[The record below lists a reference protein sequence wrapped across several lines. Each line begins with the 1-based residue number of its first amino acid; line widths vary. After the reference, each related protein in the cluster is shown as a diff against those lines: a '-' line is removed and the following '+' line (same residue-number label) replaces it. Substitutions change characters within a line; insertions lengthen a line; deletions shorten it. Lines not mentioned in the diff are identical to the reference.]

1 MHPKKGN
8 LVSVIEHGIGIVV
21 KISEDRSRTKI
32 HFFGNGDS
40 SWLDSG
46 RLACGFSVGDHVFEQ
61 PTSTTLPPLGEGVV
75 RQLRKIGG
83 TDQVLVDFCDT
94 GEARWIPWNRLR
106 YHPDLKSRALQW
118 SLAPKDMAERARLK
132 LLAHAILRWES
143 NSGALSQMGI
153 DPLPHQVQLVHH
165 ILESGSLN
173 WLIADDVGLGK
184 TIEVGMLLKALFL
197 RKRFKRVLIVTPASL
212 TLQWQEELFEKFGFE
227 EFVVL
232 NHDFFAKRISS
243 WDRNA
248 CVIASIDSLKQDD
261 RLELLLQ
268 GPDWDL
274 VIFDEA
280 HRLSRSE
287 VGRQFHS
294 SDRFRLASKIR
305 TKTDNLLLLSATP
318 HQGKSDKFRALL
330 ELIRPEWRHHFY
342 SDEEMPDAIHR
353 CVYRNRKSECV
364 DHQGSLLFKGKTVT
378 TLQLQV
384 DAEEV
389 EFERSL
395 QQYFERGYSAANR
408 LGEKGRAIGFVMTTY
423 RKIATSS
430 IFAVLVSLERRL
442 ARLKVDPGL
451 VDVEVEKGEEAEDE
465 RFAGELL
472 EGQLGKQV
480 GANEFFDKEVEM
492 LERLI
497 AKGNHFR
504 DDESK
509 VRYLMNSIRDQIQ
522 SQNKEEKVVIFTE
535 FRSTQDRLIRA
546 LEEEFGLDCC
556 RQINGGQKLEEKINS
571 VKEWKDKALF
581 LVSTEAGSEGINLQD
596 NCHIMVNFDL
606 PWNPMRLVQRMGRL
620 DRYGQKKRVS
630 VFNLAVQ
637 NFADH
642 KVLNVI
648 YSRLDSISHD
658 LGELSRDFSGELEG
672 DVLGSIAE
680 ISGGDIEKILE
691 ASRGNDRSR
700 TEQEIEEAIQRARGA
715 SKLQEEIF
723 SDVQGFDQAELSQLL
738 SVDEDHVMA
747 FLKGVFQTVGI
758 SEVTALHDGRA
769 VELTLPKDFPQ
780 ISGLRRNFRVTP
792 YRELARRFS
801 TIEFLDTSHPL
812 LKYLLTEATKFLFGG
827 GVVAFENGSDELQHL
842 RGAILRWQDE
852 QGVLCREEL
861 VLLDINKEGYSING
875 NGVRRW
881 LKSPA
886 TQGDAKIERPIR
898 EKMLSD
904 GDRILEELLMEKSND
919 HLFPAQVNNISLCWC
934 EGDSRNRD

>member
-1 MHPKKGN
+1 MTTMHPKKGN

-21 KISEDRSRTKI
+21 KISEDRARTKI

-61 PTSTTLPPLGEGVV
+61 PTSKTLPPLGEGVV
-75 RQLRKIGG
+75 RKLRKIGG
-83 TDQVLVDFCDT
+83 TDQVLVEFCDT

-106 YHPDLKSRALQW
+106 YHSDLKSRALQW

-132 LLAHAILRWES
+132 LLAHAIQRWES

-212 TLQWQEELFEKFGFE
+212 TLQWQEELIEKFGFE
-227 EFVVL
+227 DFVVL

-243 WDRNA
+243 WDRNS

-261 RLELLLQ
+261 KLELLLQ

-287 VGRQFHS
+287 VGRQFQS
-294 SDRFRLASKIR
+294 SNRFRLASKIR
-305 TKTDNLLLLSATP
+305 SKTDNLLLLSATP
-318 HQGKSDKFRALL
+318 HQGKPDKFRALL

-342 SDEEMPDAIHR
+342 SSEEMPDVIHR

-364 DHQGSLLFKGKTVT
+364 DHEGALLFKGKTVT

-384 DAEEV
+384 DADEV
-389 EFERSL
+389 TFERSL
-395 QQYFERGYSAANR
+395 QRYFEHGYSAANR

-430 IFAVLVSLERRL
+430 IYAVLVSLERRL
-442 ARLKVDPGL
+442 AKLKVDPGL
-451 VDVEVEKGEEAEDE
+451 VEEEVENNEDAEDE
-465 RFAGELL
+465 RYTGEHL
-472 EGQLGKQV
+472 ERLLGKQV
-480 GANEFFDKEVEM
+480 GAKEFFDKEVQM
-492 LERLI
+492 LEKLI
-497 AKGNHFR
+497 DQGSIFR
-504 DDESK
+504 NDESK
-509 VRYLMNSIRDQIQ
+509 VRYLLSSIREQIQ
-522 SQNKEEKVVIFTE
+522 NENMNEKVVIFTE

-556 RQINGGQKLEEKINS
+556 RQINGGQKLEEKISN
-571 VKEWKDKALF
+571 VKEWKNKALF

-620 DRYGQKKRVS
+620 DRYGQQERVV
-630 VFNLAVQ
+630 VFNLAVR

-642 KVLNVI
+642 EVLNVI

-658 LGELSRDFSGELEG
+658 LSDLSQDFSGELED

-680 ISGGDIEKILE
+680 ISGGEIEEILV
-691 ASRGNDRSR
+691 ASRGKDRSR
-700 TEQEIEEAIQRARGA
+700 TAQEIEDAIQRARGA

-723 SDVQGFDQAELSQLL
+723 SEVQGFDPTELRQLL
-738 SVDEDHVMA
+738 SVDEEHVMA
-747 FLKGVFQTVGI
+747 FVTGVAQVLEI
-758 SEVTALHDGRA
+758 SDCSILHDGKA
-769 VELTLPKDFPQ
+769 MEVTLPIGFPH
-780 ISGLRRNFRVTP
+780 ISGLKRNFRVTP
-792 YRELARRFS
+792 YRELARKFS
-801 TIEFLDTSHPL
+801 TLEFLDTSHPL
-812 LKYLLTEATKFLFGG
+812 LKHMLKEATEFLFGG
-827 GVVAFENGSDELQHL
+827 GVVAFDNGRGELQHI

-852 QGVLCREEL
+852 QGALSREEL
-861 VLLDINKEGYSING
+861 VLLDRNKDDSAING
-875 NGVRRW
+875 DGVREW

-886 TQGDAKIERPIR
+886 MQGDATVDLAIR
-898 EKMLSD
+898 EEMLSE
-904 GDRILEELLMEKSND
+904 GNRILDELLRRKSND
-919 HLFPAQVNNISLCWC
+919 HLFPAQVNDISLCWC
-934 EGDSRNRD
+934 AEVQ